1 MNSGTKL
8 LSKAQLIKY
17 MCDILEV
24 NLEELATLYPSHTI
38 EFQELVL
45 IYKNQYFLRYR
56 DAINQSINEY
66 FEEVNLTQNEFCKSL
81 YHRIVLLDQLV
92 DYELENDLN
101 RSIRLLSLSINENQY
116 SNNIYTLV
124 KVDLAKLLTNKDTI
138 VKFDQQLKLL
148 QNKLNT

>member
-1 MNSGTKL
+1 MNFGTKL

-17 MCDILEV
+17 MCDILKV
-24 NLEELATLYPSHTI
+24 DLEELATLYPSHTI
-38 EFQELVL
+38 ELQELVL
-45 IYKNQYFLRYR
+45 IYKNQYFLRYL

-66 FEEVNLTQNEFCKSL
+66 FEEVNLTQNEFCNSL
-81 YHRIVLLDQLV
+81 YHPIVSLDQLV

-101 RSIRLLSLSINENQY
+101 RSIKLLSLSINENQY

-124 KVDLAKLLTNKDTI
+124 KVDLAKLLTNKDTT

>member
-1 MNSGTKL
+1 MNFGTKL

-17 MCDILEV
+17 MCDILKV
-24 NLEELATLYPSHTI
+24 DLEELATLYPSHTI
-38 EFQELVL
+38 ELQELVL

-56 DAINQSINEY
+56 DLINQSINEY

-81 YHRIVLLDQLV
+81 YHRIVSLDQLV

-124 KVDLAKLLTNKDTI
+124 KVDLAKLLTNKDIT